1 MKKKD
6 FSGSFYLFVML
17 IVNIAAIAFLFSVMQ
32 INKAKATA
40 MDAPVPEYT
49 SPAVSSEVI
58 SDGASQ
64 SEEAP
69 VNSADI
75 RISAF
80 ADYVT
85 VGASVKLEVT
95 ASDGSA
101 PEVIWTSENEEIA
114 RVYEDGTVEG
124 VSRGCAIIKAATADG
139 SAAVYEI
146 FVMNPGLVFL
156 SPSRQTGNM
165 YYDNSTDECEQ
176 AFRMSGACKARLEA
190 VGLEVYEC
198 PIEYGLRYRGED
210 AAEMGAKCYVAIHTN
225 AAGDQTG
232 TTAFFNRRTEG
243 SIRLAKSVYE
253 TVAPITPDSDAGIRN
268 GVTGSGRAYIEIKYP
283 HEAGVPSTL
292 LEVDYHDREASARWL
307 IENTELIGS
316 SIADGIMR
324 FMYESY

>member
-6 FSGSFYLFVML
+6 FSGSFYIVVML
-17 IVNIAAIAFLFSVMQ
+17 IVNIAALAFLFSVMQ
-32 INKAKATA
+32 INKFKAA
-40 MDAPVPEYT
+40 DMAAPVPGYT
-49 SPAVSSEVI
+49 PPAVSSTEI
-58 SDGASQ
+58 ADGAA
-64 SEEAP
+64 EDDEAP
-69 VNSADI
+69 EAAAAVS
-75 RISAF
+75 ISAF
-80 ADYVT
+80 SDYVA
-85 VGASVKLEVT
+85 VGASVKLE
-95 ASDGSA
+95 AIAADGSA
-101 PEVIWTSENEEIA
+101 PEIIWTSENEEIA

-124 VSRGCAIIKAATADG
+124 VSRGCAVISATTADG
-139 SAAVYEI
+139 SVAVHEI

-165 YYDNSTDECEQ
+165 YYDNSTNECEQ
-176 AFRMSGACKARLEA
+176 AFLMSGVCKARLEA

-198 PIEYGLRYRGED
+198 PIKYGLRYRGED

-232 TTAFFNRRTEG
+232 TTAFFNRRSEE

-268 GVTGSGRAYIEIKYP
+268 GVTGSGKAYIEIKYP
-283 HEAGVPSTL
+283 YEAGVPSTL

-307 IENTELIGS
+307 IENTELIGN

-324 FMYESY
+324 FMYETY